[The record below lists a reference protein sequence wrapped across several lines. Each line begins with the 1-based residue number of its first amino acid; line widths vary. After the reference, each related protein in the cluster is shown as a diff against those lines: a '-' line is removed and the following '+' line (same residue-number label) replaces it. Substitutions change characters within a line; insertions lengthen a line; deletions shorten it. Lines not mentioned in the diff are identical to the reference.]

1 MATARKPTEQGK
13 TKKEKE
19 PEITDEQK
27 TTREE
32 VKKWIQKIEA
42 AKKVKKAWQQLF
54 RVDLAYEY
62 RDGKQRPPD
71 IPDGEWFT
79 INKIYSNL
87 MAELPTLY
95 SQNPYFY
102 IKLEKSF
109 STNPLDIAMYETK
122 AKIRQSMLNYLK
134 KELKLKEKSRVSILD
149 AYFQFGVLKVVFRAD
164 MVDNPD
170 ADRPMT
176 DDDDNIMM
184 DEDTG
189 QPIQQPKQ
197 LPANEAYVIARVHPN
212 DFLFDAEAGTLE
224 DEWNWLAQRIRRPLD
239 DVKKDQ
245 RYNPAARETVKATE
259 VEEGEA
265 EKAQQQRKKGSA
277 ATQDETEPTMVV
289 LWEIYNLKKKEW
301 MVISEGCDKYMM
313 APGPLSKGVDMH
325 PFGILRMGLLRD
337 DSPYPVPPVSQ
348 WIDPQKA
355 YCEIRSKLMTH
366 RNRFNRKY
374 EMWDGAFNDA
384 DDAASKLETGGDGTV
399 LRKIQPGQAV
409 FPISDAALDQ
419 NHIQELILI
428 RGDFEELAVGSNQ
441 GGSGAG
447 VDSATEAGIIE
458 KRVSLREG
466 DKVSLV
472 MDFVTDTAR
481 KIDQLVQGNIT
492 KDHAV
497 KVEGPDGEYWE
508 LVRTSAYDDIA
519 GEYAYSINLGATTPQ
534 IPEIERAQWMSFL
547 QLIASAPQ
555 LAMSKALLKRTAEMY
570 HVYDQTMIDE
580 LYQIAQKMMSG
591 VMQQPG
597 GVGSLPGVADLMTA
611 AQSKTGGMASGIANI
626 RGGQQ

>member
-1 MATARKPTEQGK
+1 MANARKPTDRGK
-13 TKKEKE
+13 TEKGKE
-19 PEITDEQK
+19 PELTDEQK
-27 TTREE
+27 ETREE
-32 VKKWIQKIEA
+32 VKKWLQKIEA
-42 AKKVKKAWQQLF
+42 AKNVKKAWQQLF

-109 STNPLDIAMYETK
+109 STNPLDIAMYETR

-176 DDDDNIMM
+176 DDDDNIMV

-212 DFLFDAEAGTLE
+212 DFLFGAESGTLE
-224 DEWNWLAQRIRRPLD
+224 DEWDWVGQRVRRPVED
-239 DVKKDQ
+239 AKKDQ
-245 RYNPAARETVKATE
+245 RYNADAREKIKATE
-259 VEEGEA
+259 IEGSESD
-265 EKAQQQRKKGSA
+265 KARQERKKGSSNQNEEA
-277 ATQDETEPTMVV
+277 APTMVV
-289 LWEIYNLKKKEW
+289 LWELYNLKKKEW
-301 MVISEGCDKYMM
+301 MVVSEGCDEYLMK
-313 APGPLSKGVDMH
+313 PGPLPKGVDMH

-348 WIDPQKA
+348 WLDPQKA
-355 YCEIRSKLMTH
+355 YCEVRSKLMTH

-399 LRKIQPGQAV
+399 LRKQQPGQAV
-409 FPISDAALDQ
+409 FPIQDAQLDQ
-419 NHIQELILI
+419 NHLQELILL

-497 KVEGPDGEYWE
+497 KVDGPDGEYWE
-508 LVRTSAYDDIA
+508 LVRTSDYDDIA

-547 QLIASAPQ
+547 QLLASAPQ
-555 LAMSKALLKRTAEMY
+555 IGLSKTLLKRTAEMY

-580 LYQIAQKMMSG
+580 IFQIAQKMMSG
-591 VMQQPG
+591 GAPQTG

-611 AQSKTGGMASGIANI
+611 AQSKTGGMASGINNI